1 MNKTMFNKIKQIK
14 DLRSQAKTMQGE
26 LEQITKEASSKGVTV
41 TINGN
46 QKVISVTIED
56 SMLENKG
63 KLEEACK
70 DAFNSAVKAIQKD
83 MALKMKDMGGL
94 DMLKDMGF

>member
-1 MNKTMFNKIKQIK
+1 MFNKIKAIK
-14 DLRSQAKTMQGE
+14 DLRSQAKTMQSE
-26 LEQITKEASSKGVTV
+26 LEQIQKEGSSKGVTV
-41 TINGN
+41 KIKGN
-46 QKVISVTIED
+46 QKVISVSIEEG
-56 SMLENKG
+56 MLQKKD

-83 MALKMKDMGGL
+83 MAVKMKDMGGL

>member
-1 MNKTMFNKIKQIK
+1 MFNKIKAIK
-14 DLRSQAKTMQGE
+14 DLRSQAKTMQSE
-26 LEQITKEASSKGVTV
+26 LEQIQKEGSAKGVTV

-46 QKVISVTIED
+46 QKVLSVSIDED
-56 SMLENKG
+56 MLDNKN

-70 DAFNSAVKAIQKD
+70 DAFNNAVKAIQKD
-83 MALKMKDMGGL
+83 MAMKMKDMGGL